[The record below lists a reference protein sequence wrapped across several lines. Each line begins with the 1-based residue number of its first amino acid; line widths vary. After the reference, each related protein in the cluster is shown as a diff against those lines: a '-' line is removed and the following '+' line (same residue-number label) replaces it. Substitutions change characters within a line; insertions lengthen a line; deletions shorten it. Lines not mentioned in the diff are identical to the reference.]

1 MKFFARST
9 GGTLSPV
16 AFCTD
21 TWNSMNEAPIK
32 DVAAYSAPIPGQMQ
46 GSAAPSA
53 TPTDTTS
60 IGPRT
65 PTRSDS
71 RPAATLSQIGRNAY
85 KPISVPTTSGDAPID
100 RAYSE
105 TVTRLTDTTE

>member
-1 MKFFARST
+1 
-9 GGTLSPV
+9 
-16 AFCTD
+16 
-21 TWNSMNEAPIK
+21 MNEAPIK
-32 DVAAYSAPIPGQMQ
+32 DVAANSTPIPGQMQ

-53 TPTDTTS
+53 TPNEPTS

-85 KPISVPTTSGDAPID
+85 RPISVPTISGDAPID

-105 TVTRLTDTTE
+105 TVTRLPASTE